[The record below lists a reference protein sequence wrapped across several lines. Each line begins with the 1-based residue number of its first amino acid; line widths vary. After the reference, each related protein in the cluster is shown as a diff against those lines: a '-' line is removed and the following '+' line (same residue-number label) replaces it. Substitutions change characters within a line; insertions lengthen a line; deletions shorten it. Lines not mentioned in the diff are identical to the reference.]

1 MLIYLSIAGIIL
13 SVILLYF
20 NARRYQSTL
29 YLGLFF
35 LVISLYGINQ
45 YVLLY
50 SKSVV
55 LVALIVTNISFAFY
69 LIGPLLY
76 WYIRSIL
83 TDNSRLKRTDL
94 LHLVPMVVYLA
105 AALPYMLSP
114 FAHKLEIAKEIIN
127 DLGFLSNFNFTV
139 LSAVFSNTAVYL
151 SRPLLAL
158 GYTLWAIG
166 IFLRYL
172 TQREKIIVLSGQI
185 FMMKW
190 LAVFLGFQLLLIV
203 CHLSAIFITFTA
215 GSDVFFTL
223 NTLQLLSAVGM
234 IGLLSSPLFFPS
246 ILYGLPQIPNSF
258 LRKKM

>member
-1 MLIYLSIAGIIL
+1 MLICLSIAGIIL

-20 NARRYQSTL
+20 NARRYPSTL

-35 LVISLYGINQ
+35 LVVSLYGINQ

-55 LVALIVTNISFAFY
+55 ILALIVTNISFAFY

-83 TDNSRLKRTDL
+83 TDNSRLKRTDI
-94 LHLVPMVVYLA
+94 LHLAPMIVYLS

-114 FAHKLEIAKEIIN
+114 FSHKLEIAKEIVN
-127 DLGFLSNFNFTV
+127 DLGFLSNYNFTV
-139 LSAVFSNTAVYL
+139 LSEVFSNTAVYL
-151 SRPLLAL
+151 SRPFLAL

-190 LAVFLGFQLLLIV
+190 LAVFLGFQLLLIAS
-203 CHLSAIFITFTA
+203 HLCAIFITFTA

-223 NTLQLLSAVGM
+223 NALQLLSAVGM

-246 ILYGLPQIPNSF
+246 ILYGLPQIPDSF
-258 LRKKM
+258 FRKRM